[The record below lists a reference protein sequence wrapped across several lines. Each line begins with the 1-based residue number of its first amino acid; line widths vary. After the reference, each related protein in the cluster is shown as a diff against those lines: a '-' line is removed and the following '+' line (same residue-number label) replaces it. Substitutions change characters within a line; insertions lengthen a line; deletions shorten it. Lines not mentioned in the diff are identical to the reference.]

1 MKPGPHRV
9 LISTSSFGGC
19 GREPLERLRRAGVET
34 VLNPHGRRLQRE
46 ETVELLAGVSGLV
59 AGTETLDRGV
69 LERASGLE
77 VISRCG
83 AGLDNVDL
91 DAARDLGIRVRS
103 TPEAPVDAVAELT
116 LAGILHL
123 SRRLS
128 EADRSVRDGSW
139 SKPMGRL
146 LAGKTV
152 GIVGLGR
159 IGKAVA
165 RLLAPFR
172 VELLASDPEPDRE
185 FAARHGIEFTAL
197 EELLERSHVVSLHL
211 DAGPRTPR
219 LLDRMH
225 LARMRPDAIL
235 VNCARGGLVDEE
247 ALAERLQEGLLA
259 GAYLDV
265 YEREPYRGPLAGL
278 TSVLLT
284 PHIGSYAAESR
295 LRMEIEAVEN
305 LLDGLARRPNS

>member
-1 MKPGPHRV
+1 MKPRV
-9 LISTSSFGGC
+9 LISTTSFGAC
-19 GREPLERLRRAGVET
+19 GRAPLERLRRAGIET
-34 VLNPHGRRLQRE
+34 VLNPHGRRLRRT
-46 ETVELLAGVSGLV
+46 ETVELLAGVAGV
-59 AGTETLDRGV
+59 IAGTETLDREV
-69 LERASGLE
+69 LAAAPALE
-77 VISRCG
+77 VVSRCG
-83 AGLDNVDL
+83 SGLDNVDL
-91 DAARDLGIRVRS
+91 EAARELGVRVYS

-123 SRRLS
+123 SRRLG
-128 EADRSVRDGSW
+128 EADRAVREGTW

-159 IGKAVA
+159 IGKALV
-165 RLLAPFR
+165 RLLPPFR
-172 VELLASDPEPDRE
+172 VELLASDPEPDSE
-185 FAARHGIEFTAL
+185 FAERHGVEFVTL
-197 EELLERSHVVSLHL
+197 EELLERSDIVSLHL
-211 DAGPRTPR
+211 DAGPRPPR

-247 ALAERLQEGLLA
+247 ALAERLREGLIG
-259 GAYLDV
+259 GAFLDV

-278 TSVLLT
+278 ASVLLT

-295 LRMEIEAVEN
+295 LRMELEAVDN
-305 LLDGLARRPNS
+305 LLEGLSGRTET

>member
-1 MKPGPHRV
+1 MKPRV
-9 LISTSSFGGC
+9 LISTTSFGAC
-19 GREPLERLRRAGVET
+19 GAAPLERLRRAGVEA
-34 VLNPHGRRLQRE
+34 VLNPHGRRLERA
-46 ETVELLAGVSGLV
+46 ETVELLAGVAGLV

-69 LERASGLE
+69 LEGASALE
-77 VISRCG
+77 VVSRCG
-83 AGLDNVDL
+83 TGLDNVDL
-91 DAARDLGIRVRS
+91 DAARELGIRVYS
-103 TPEAPVDAVAELT
+103 TPEAPVEAVAELT

-123 SRRLS
+123 LRRLG
-128 EADRSVRDGSW
+128 EADRAVRRGTW

-159 IGKAVA
+159 IGKALA

-172 VELLASDPEPDRE
+172 VELVAADPEPDAE
-185 FAARHGIEFTAL
+185 FADRHGVEFIAL
-197 EELLERSHVVSLHL
+197 EELLERSHIVSLHL
-211 DAGPRTPR
+211 DAGPRPPR

-247 ALAERLQEGLLA
+247 ALAERLEEGLLA
-259 GAYLDV
+259 GAFLDV

-278 TSVLLT
+278 ASVLLT

-295 LRMEIEAVEN
+295 LRMEVEAVEN
-305 LLDGLARRPNS
+305 LLAGLGRRTPS